1 MWLKQSVIAGSL
13 ALLFTSA
20 PALAQET
27 AKTTFQAEDIFQLE
41 YANQVSISPDGKY
54 IAYIRNSFDDMKD
67 NTHRSLWLIDTETGQ
82 HLPIFDD
89 EFSYGSLAWSNDGTR
104 LAFAS
109 NRSEK
114 NQIHVHWIK
123 EQRTAK
129 VTHVNNSPGSI
140 SWSNDDSQLA
150 FTMSVNA
157 EPTPFAKSVKK
168 PKKPKGAKWSESPI
182 IVEEAYYQRD
192 GRGVLEPA
200 HTQLFVVPA
209 EGGTARQLTDGPYRH
224 GGPLAWTEDDSQIVF
239 SGNRSEDW
247 AYQVNESDLYSV
259 SLSSK
264 EVTQVTD
271 KPGRESSPQFSPD
284 GERLAYLHSSN
295 EPVPYHKSQLWVMDW
310 SERSETEL
318 QADFDRSFSSP
329 QWTGNDS
336 LAVSYAD
343 QGKTVVADVTLS
355 NELTNRVD
363 DVSGVY
369 VSRPYTMG
377 SFTASKTGAIAYTK
391 GSEYRPADVGYQP
404 QDGEAVQFTQL
415 NEDLLGH
422 RELGKVHEIRYES
435 RYDGQEI
442 HGWYI
447 TPPNY
452 DENKEYPLLLEIHGG
467 PHLSYGPHFA
477 AEHQRYAAEGYVVLY
492 VNHRG
497 STSYGKDFAM
507 LLDGNY
513 SSPYDFADHMSGI
526 DLLIDKGIAD
536 SDNLFIAGG
545 SAGGIATAYA
555 VGLTNRFNA
564 AAATNPVINWVSKVL
579 TADSSIGQITNQF
592 PGMPWEELEHYW
604 QRSPLSM
611 VGDVETPVMLFTGEK
626 DRRTPI
632 SETEQFYQALKLQK
646 VDTAMVRVPGAF
658 HGVTARPSNMIAK
671 IEHALAWFEQY
682 KK

>member
-1 MWLKQSVIAGSL
+1 MWLKQSLLAGSL
-13 ALLFTSA
+13 ALLTTSM
-20 PALAQET
+20 PAVSAQ
-27 AKTTFQAEDIFQLE
+27 TFQAEDIFQLE
-41 YANQVSISPDGKY
+41 YANQISVSPNGQY
-54 IAYIRNSFDDMKD
+54 IAYIRNSFDDMTD
-67 NTHRSLWLIDTETGQ
+67 STRRSLWLIDTKTGQ

-89 EFSYGSLAWSNDGTR
+89 EFSYGSLAWSHDGTR

-109 NRSEK
+109 NRSQR

-129 VTHVNNSPGSI
+129 VTNVPESPGSI
-140 SWSNDDSQLA
+140 SWSNDDTQLA

-157 EPTPFAKSVKK
+157 APTPFAKSVKR
-168 PKKPKGAKWSESPI
+168 PAKPKGAKWSGTPI

-200 HTQLFVVPA
+200 HTQLFTVPA
-209 EGGTARQLTDGPYRH
+209 QGGTARQLTDGPYRH
-224 GGPLAWTEDDSQIVF
+224 GGPLTWAADDKTIVF
-239 SGNRSEDW
+239 SGNRSKDW

-259 SLSSK
+259 NVQSQ
-264 EVTQVTD
+264 EVSQITD
-271 KPGRESSPQFSPD
+271 APGRESSPQFSPD
-284 GERLAYLHSSN
+284 GERLVYLHSSN

-310 SERSETEL
+310 DDRSAHEL

-329 QWTGNDS
+329 QWSGNDT
-336 LAVSYAD
+336 LTVSY
-343 QGKTVVADVTLS
+343 GNRGEIVIADVTLS
-355 NELTNRVD
+355 DERTDRVS
-363 DVSGVY
+363 DVGGTY
-369 VSRPYTMG
+369 VSRPYNMG
-377 SFTASKTGAIAYTK
+377 AFSASQNGAIAYTK
-391 GSEYRPADVGYQP
+391 GSEYRPSDVGFQTKGGDA
-404 QDGEAVQFTQL
+404 QQLTQL
-415 NEDLLGH
+415 NDDLLAH
-422 RELGKVHEIRYES
+422 RTLGKVHEVEFES
-435 RYDGQEI
+435 RYDGQKI
-442 HGWYI
+442 QGWYI

-452 DENKEYPLLLEIHGG
+452 DDSKTYPLLLEVHGG

-497 STSYGKDFAM
+497 STSYGKEFAM

-513 SSPYDFADHMSGI
+513 ASPYDFADHMTGV

-536 SDNLFIAGG
+536 PNNLFMAGG

-604 QRSPLSM
+604 QRSPLSL
-611 VGDVETPVMLFTGEK
+611 VGDVETPVLLFTGEN

-646 VDTAMVRVPGAF
+646 VDTAMVRVPGAY

>member
-1 MWLKQSVIAGSL
+1 MWLKQSLLAGSL
-13 ALLFTSA
+13 ALLTTSM
-20 PALAQET
+20 PALSAQ
-27 AKTTFQAEDIFQLE
+27 TFQAEDIFQLE
-41 YANQVSISPDGKY
+41 YANQISVSPNGQY
-54 IAYIRNSFDDMKD
+54 IAYIRNSFDDMTD
-67 NTHRSLWLIDTETGQ
+67 STRRSLWLIDTKTGQ

-89 EFSYGSLAWSNDGTR
+89 EFSYGSLAWSHDGTR

-109 NRSEK
+109 NRSER

-129 VTHVNNSPGSI
+129 VTHVPQSPGSI

-157 EPTPFAKSVKK
+157 APTPFAKSVKR
-168 PKKPKGAKWSESPI
+168 PAKPKGAKWSGTPI

-192 GRGVLEPA
+192 GSGVLEPA
-200 HTQLFVVPA
+200 HTQLFTVPA
-209 EGGTARQLTDGPYRH
+209 QGGTARQLTEGPYRH
-224 GGPLAWTEDDSQIVF
+224 GGPLAWAADDKTIVF

-259 SLSSK
+259 NVQSK
-264 EVTQVTD
+264 AVSQITD
-271 KPGRESSPQFSPD
+271 APGRESSPQFSPD
-284 GERLAYLHSSN
+284 GERLVYLHSSN

-310 SERSETEL
+310 DDRSAHEL

-329 QWTGNDS
+329 QWSSNDTVT
-336 LAVSYAD
+336 VSY
-343 QGKTVVADVTLS
+343 GNRGEIVIADVTLGD
-355 NELTNRVD
+355 ERTDRVS
-363 DVSGVY
+363 DVGGTY
-369 VSRPYTMG
+369 VSRPYNMG
-377 SFTASKTGAIAYTK
+377 SFSASQNGAIAYTK
-391 GSEYRPADVGYQP
+391 GSEYRPSDVGFQTKGGDA
-404 QDGEAVQFTQL
+404 QQLTQL
-415 NEDLLGH
+415 NDDLLAH
-422 RELGKVHEIRYES
+422 RTLGKVHEIEFES
-435 RYDGQEI
+435 RYDGQKI
-442 HGWYI
+442 QGWYI

-452 DENKEYPLLLEIHGG
+452 DDSKTYPLLLEVHGG

-497 STSYGKDFAM
+497 STSYGKEFAM

-513 SSPYDFADHMSGI
+513 ASPYDFADHMTGV

-536 SDNLFIAGG
+536 PNNLFMAGG

-564 AAATNPVINWVSKVL
+564 AATTNPVINWVSKVL

-604 QRSPLSM
+604 QRSPLSL
-611 VGDVETPVMLFTGEK
+611 VGDVETPVLLFTGEK

-646 VDTAMVRVPGAF
+646 VDTAMVRVPGAY